1 MTTTVTVSTSR
12 LFPAGL
18 AAAAASAPWGPGRR
32 GTWPAQGPSSLGG
45 AYGSGLGPSHAPP
58 GPWGPRVPAV
68 AASAR
73 QTDPFLDV
81 NPEKPPGHS
90 CRCPCLQGDGHSR
103 VMARAVDTTAPWGI
117 AGCFLASRQDI
128 LQVGAVPAA
137 SGPPR
142 DVRAGTCPAGTAPVP
157 GVGGARWLNF
167 PFALNSQES
176 LLLFCP
182 LGKFSLTRPCEHVD
196 VF

>member
-1 MTTTVTVSTSR
+1 MACPGPQLTGRSLWVWSGPQPRSTR
-12 LFPAGL
+12 
-18 AAAAASAPWGPGRR
+18 
-32 GTWPAQGPSSLGG
+32 SLGTSCACCG
-45 AYGSGLGPSHAPP
+45 RLC
-58 GPWGPRVPAV
+58 PAD
-68 AASAR
+68 R
-73 QTDPFLDV
+73 PFLDV
-81 NPEKPPGHS
+81 NPEKPPRHS

-128 LQVGAVPAA
+128 LEVEALPTT
-137 SGPPR
+137 SRPPGDGR
-142 DVRAGTCPAGTAPVP
+142 TGTCPAGTAPIP
-157 GVGGARWLNF
+157 GVGGAWWLNF